1 MQPVLIFYQLSH
13 GQDPDW
19 ILGDCVGIALPT
31 FLPLI
36 LGIRLVKKDGIAC
49 DSDGEISNSK
59 CYSSVIAGVAI
70 LALDKIKRT
79 GTDKVL
85 PLCELVN
92 WVKVTIEWSLE
103 LKAGSEST
111 RTRPRFELKTNY
123 IN

>member
-1 MQPVLIFYQLSH
+1 MVKYQV
-13 GQDPDW
+13 Q
-19 ILGDCVGIALPT
+19 
-31 FLPLI
+31 
-36 LGIRLVKKDGIAC
+36 
-49 DSDGEISNSK
+49 K

-111 RTRPRFELKTNY
+111 RTRLTFELFETNY